1 MLKYLFIYNNK
12 MSFEL
17 LLQQAHAEPNYEQM
31 KRALI
36 YIVETSQ
43 DTFYIAQ
50 FIQPFLAHINS
61 DSLNVFHSSLYHSQN
76 NTIMLHSM
84 IHNVINDCKKN
95 IHLYQFVQV
104 LIEKFM

>member
-1 MLKYLFIYNNK
+1 

-17 LLQQAHAEPNYEQM
+17 MLQQARAEPNYDEM
-31 KRALI
+31 KRALS
-36 YIVETSQ
+36 YIVETTN

-76 NTIMLHSM
+76 NTIVLHSM
-84 IHNVINDCKKN
+84 IHNVINDCKKY
-95 IHLYQFVQV
+95 ILLYQFVQV
-104 LIEKFM
+104 LIEKHL